1 MVEVVIDSI
10 RVSLMSPQRII
21 ILKETESER
30 FLPIWIGPF
39 EAEAITTS
47 LQEIEVIRPMTHD
60 LLRNVL
66 KVLGGQVLHINIT
79 ELRDDVFYA
88 RIVISIAGQE
98 IEIDSRPSD
107 ALALAVRT
115 HVSIFVSEDVMEEA
129 ASVPETDV
137 EAADS
142 VDEPDERLKVFKD
155 FFETLDLDDLNEPEE
170 GSND

>member
-21 ILKETESER
+21 ILREMDSER

-39 EAEAITTS
+39 EADAITLS
-47 LQEIEVIRPMTHD
+47 LQELEVTRPLTHD

-66 KVLGGQVLHINIT
+66 QVLGAEVLRVNIT

-88 RIVISIAGQE
+88 RIVINLDGQE
-98 IEIDSRPSD
+98 LEIDSRPSD

-115 HVSIFVSEDVMEEA
+115 HVPIFVSETVMDEA

-137 EAADS
+137 ETEEVAEDS
-142 VDEPDERLKVFKD
+142 DERLEVFKD
-155 FFETLDLDDLNEPEE
+155 FVETLDLDDLESPDNY
-170 GSND
+170 NN